1 MFPRPHGVGLL
12 VLRRE
17 APLPDAAAAASLPR
31 DQHIMA
37 ESRGGSP
44 FGHVLHASDPV
55 FAKREREVRRVFFFF
70 FFKARRGQR
79 LCAEQQ
85 KEREKTRWAGAPKK
99 KKFFFRPS
107 FAPFASLSGGDE
119 DLQALRGR
127 VRVFRVPGRE
137 GGERRR
143 ALDPHFEALS
153 SANAASKKGSERPSR
168 LCFEKVKSPEQFF
181 LSTA

>member
-1 MFPRPHGVGLL
+1 M
-12 VLRRE
+12 
-17 APLPDAAAAASLPR
+17 
-31 DQHIMA
+31 
-37 ESRGGSP
+37 GG
-44 FGHVLHASDPV
+44 
-55 FAKREREVRRVFFFF
+55 RTE
-70 FFKARRGQR
+70 
-79 LCAEQQ
+79 
-85 KEREKTRWAGAPKK
+85 K